1 MEWKKYAAAGM
12 AALLTATFVAGCGGD
27 KQTDKGAT
35 AQKGKIVIGLDDNF
49 PPFGFHDESE
59 RF

>member
-1 MEWKKYAAAGM
+1 MEWRKYAAAGM
-12 AALLTATFVAGCGGD
+12 AALLTATFVAGCGAD

-49 PPFGFHDESE
+49 PPFGFHD
-59 RF
+59 